1 MNEQAKKKRKL
12 KTYPGLKPG
21 DFMHPWDTKATDSLK
36 KVPGFD
42 ALIKKVLEYSF
53 ERIFYLQNVADNV
66 RVTDKMF
73 PKLYRYL
80 KWGCQIL
87 DVEEPEMYVSMKYEA
102 NAFTYGH
109 TKPFIVLSSGLIDM
123 LNEEE
128 RFFVIAHELGHIKC
142 EHVLYTI
149 VAENIATLLDFVGK
163 ATLGV
168 GELLGRGLALALYDW
183 YRKAELSAD
192 RAALLCVQDV
202 DVAVNTF
209 MKLAGG
215 AETLFH
221 EMDRDEFLRQIRSY
235 EDADES
241 NLNRV
246 YKLLITAFRTHPF
259 PIMRAKHLDLWVREG
274 GFANVAGVGES
285 KD

>member
-1 MNEQAKKKRKL
+1 VTDAAPRKRKL
-12 KTYPGLKPG
+12 KTYPGLDPR
-21 DFMHPWDTKATDSLK
+21 DFMHPWDEKATAALK
-36 KVPGFD
+36 SVPGFD
-42 ALIKKVLEYSF
+42 ALIKKVLEYGL
-53 ERIFYLQNVADNV
+53 ERVFYLQNVADNV

-87 DVEEPEMYVSMKYEA
+87 DVEEPELYVSMKYDA
-102 NAFTYGH
+102 NAYTYGH

-123 LNEEE
+123 LDEEE

-149 VAENIATLLDFVGK
+149 VAENIAYLIDWVGK

-168 GELLGRGLALALYDW
+168 GALLGQGLALALYDW

-202 DVAVNTF
+202 NIAVNTF

-215 AETLFH
+215 AETLFD
-221 EMDRDEFLRQIRSY
+221 EMDRDEFMRQIRTY

-259 PIMRAKHLDLWVREG
+259 PIMRAKHLDAWVTDG
-274 GFANVAGVGES
+274 GFEKVAGVSES
-285 KD
+285 KA

>member
-1 MNEQAKKKRKL
+1 MTSESPPKKRKL
-12 KTYPGLKPG
+12 KTYPGLKAA
-21 DFMHPWDTKATDSLK
+21 DFMHPWDVKATESLK

-42 ALIKKVLEYSF
+42 KLIKKVLEYSL
-53 ERIFYLQNVADNV
+53 ERVFYLQNIADNV

-73 PKLYRYL
+73 PKLHRYL
-80 KWGCQIL
+80 QWGCKIL
-87 DVEEPEMYVSMKYEA
+87 DVPEPELYVSMKYEA

-109 TKPFIVLSSGLIDM
+109 TRPFIVLSSGLVDM
-123 LNEEE
+123 LDEEE

-149 VAENIATLLDFVGK
+149 VAENIAALLDMLGK
-163 ATLGV
+163 ATLGI
-168 GELLGRGLALALYDW
+168 GALLGQGLALALYDW

-202 DVAVNTF
+202 DVATNVF

-221 EMDRDEFLRQIRSY
+221 EMDRDEFVRQIRSY
-235 EDADES
+235 EEADER
-241 NLNRV
+241 NLDRV

-259 PIMRAKHLDLWVREG
+259 PIMRAKHLDQWVEDG
-274 GFANVAGVGES
+274 GFAKVARVGE
-285 KD
+285 D